1 MDGKNRYVTDFE
13 HIQTGEYHLLTLST
27 SLRKL
32 FKLLKKVYNQ
42 LGIHRYETKF
52 YAEPVLPQ
60 NLADEA
66 IENLSVKLNWDNI
79 SLSDMFIFEN
89 NFP

>member
-1 MDGKNRYVTDFE
+1 MGLSRSSCPCSTKRGKNRYVTDFE
-13 HIQTGEYHLLTLST
+13 HIEPGEYLLFTLFT

-52 YAEPVLPQ
+52 YDEPVLLQ
-60 NLADEA
+60 NLANEA
-66 IENLSVKLNWDNI
+66 IEKVSVK
-79 SLSDMFIFEN
+79 
-89 NFP
+89 